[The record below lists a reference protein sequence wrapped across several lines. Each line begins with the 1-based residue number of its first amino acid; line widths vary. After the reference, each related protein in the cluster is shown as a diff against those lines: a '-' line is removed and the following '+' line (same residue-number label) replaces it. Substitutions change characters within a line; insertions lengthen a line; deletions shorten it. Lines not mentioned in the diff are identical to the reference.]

1 MTKDKKKVMP
11 VIDNRRA
18 SFEYEL
24 LEKFSAGIVLRGTE
38 IKSLREGKANLQ
50 DAFCMFKDEE
60 LWIKNMHISEYSH
73 GNLMNH
79 DPLTLRKL
87 LLSKKELGRLHAK
100 VKERGF
106 TIIPIKIFFSE
117 RGFAKVDIALAR
129 GKKSFDKRASIR
141 EKDMK
146 RESDRYFRIK

>member
-24 LEKFSAGIVLRGTE
+24 LDKFTAGIMLRGTE
-38 IKSLREGKANLQ
+38 IKALREGKANMQ
-50 DAFCMFKDEE
+50 DAFCLFKNEE

-87 LLSKKELGRLHAK
+87 LLTKKELGRLHAK
-100 VKERGF
+100 VKERGY
-106 TIIPIKIFFSE
+106 TIIPVKVFFSE
-117 RGFAKVDIALAR
+117 RGFAKVEISLAR
-129 GKKSFDKRASIR
+129 GKKSFDKRATIR
-141 EKDMK
+141 EKDLK
-146 RESDRYFRIK
+146 RESDRGFRIK